1 MTRMRNLIR
10 LAVVRRPFASLA
22 LSFAAALV
30 LAACA
35 NSPTPPGNIA
45 GPARGSVVSAPPTVA
60 PDKITYA
67 FEPFTG
73 APGNIADELASNL
86 GTEAHAQGLT
96 LVRRVGAPAT
106 YRINGYLS
114 ATGDNSSV
122 TLFYVFD
129 VVDNAG
135 NRVHRIV
142 GQESSAGTSGDPW
155 SGVEFRYVKPRRQA
169 HHRLAER
176 LGLSLIR
183 GHRRA
188 SAHRFD

>member
-1 MTRMRNLIR
+1 MTRIRELIR
-10 LAVVRRPFASLA
+10 SAVVRRPFSSRA
-22 LSFAAALV
+22 LTVAAALL
-30 LAACA
+30 LAACSS
-35 NSPTPPGNIA
+35 SPTPPADVAAPVRGAIVSEP
-45 GPARGSVVSAPPTVA
+45 PAVA

-73 APGNIADELASNL
+73 APGNIADELSSNL
-86 GTEAHAQGLT
+86 GTEAHAQGLV

-142 GQESSAGTSGDPW
+142 GQESSNGTSGDPW
-155 SGVEFRYVKPRRQA
+155 SGVDSDT
-169 HHRLAER
+169 L
-176 LGLSLIR
+176 
-183 GHRRA
+183 RRA
-188 SAHRFD
+188 AKRTIASLKAWAYR

>member
-1 MTRMRNLIR
+1 MTRIRKLIR
-10 LAVVRRPFASLA
+10 SAVVRRPVASCA
-22 LSFAAALV
+22 LPLAAAL
-30 LAACA
+30 LLSACST
-35 NSPTPPGNIA
+35 SPTPPA
-45 GPARGSVVSAPPTVA
+45 DVVAPAPARGPVVSEPPTVA

-73 APGNIADELASNL
+73 APGNIADELSSNL
-86 GTEAHAQGLT
+86 GTEAHAQGLL

-106 YRINGYLS
+106 YRLNGYLS

-142 GQESSAGTSGDPW
+142 GQESSNGTSGDPW
-155 SGVEFRYVKPRRQA
+155 SGVDSDT
-169 HHRLAER
+169 L
-176 LGLSLIR
+176 
-183 GHRRA
+183 RRA
-188 SAHRFD
+188 AKRTIASLKAWAYR